1 MTVDLM
7 KERLHLRIE
16 QADEKMLHVLTEL
29 AESLFEN
36 YQQQAFEQDDEFA
49 SSAAYKASL
58 KPMTVED
65 LIARAKESNRAIADG
80 EHVDIEEALL
90 TLGD

>member
-29 AESLFEN
+29 AESLFKN
-36 YQQQAFEQDDEFA
+36 YQQQAFEQDDEVA

-65 LIARAKESNRAIADG
+65 LIARAKESNLAIADG